1 MWLRNSLI
9 LYPDNPFV
17 IIRIKVDKIERNA
30 LLQDKLVGYFLRD
43 KREIEV
49 IFSLYI
55 DICVIGDG

>member
-55 DICVIGDG
+55 DICVIDDG

>member
-17 IIRIKVDKIERNA
+17 IIRIKVDKIERNT

-55 DICVIGDG
+55 DICVIDDG

>member
-43 KREIEV
+43 KREIEI

-55 DICVIGDG
+55 DICVIDDG

>member
-49 IFSLYI
+49 ILSLYI
-55 DICVIGDG
+55 DICVIDDG

>member
-49 IFSLYI
+49 IFSLHI
-55 DICVIGDG
+55 DICVIDDG